1 MKKSLVRTNIGKNF
15 FLLVAVLLV
24 VCLVNITPAIGQ
36 TLKWKIQLPGA
47 VLSDMAV
54 TDDGT
59 TLYVPVLAGAGE
71 PALHAVDP
79 ATGAVQWTSNIDKQ
93 IVGTPVIGPAGTIYM
108 GSGNSNRMYAIRP
121 QGTVKWFYES
131 TGWPTK
137 SAAIGRDRTL
147 YFGTPSGGA
156 FHAVEPDGSHKWT
169 SQNSLNDRIAQTPVI
184 GSDGTIYVGIY
195 RYLNGNFLYAF
206 NPDSTVKWAS
216 ADLGTTI
223 MNCAIGTDGT
233 IYVNTAQKLYAISP
247 TDGSTTWQL
256 SDINAAVSSPVIG
269 ADGTIYIGSTD
280 NKLYA
285 INPQGTVKWTFS
297 TGGWV
302 SKPAVAS
309 DGRIY
314 VGSYDNKAY
323 GVNPANGTLAWL
335 YDTGREIQAS
345 PLIGDDGTIY
355 VVTAN
360 GQNPADNYLYALNGN
375 GSRLAD
381 TPWPAVARN
390 NVNTGDIREYFIP
403 EPIFP
408 VNNEII
414 PTSQGA
420 SVNFSWL
427 PVDGVSSYR
436 FEFSSTPDFLNPTPF
451 IVSSPNFVGSLTQPT
466 VGVQYFWRV
475 APTSITPLLFC
486 DVQNFAYGSPP
497 IQALISTPVYDAIV
511 SSPAPVSWEA
521 FPGASF
527 YYMQIDDEPSFTAP
541 HHSESKFVVS
551 NFNNLDLAPGT
562 YYLRVYP
569 TDSSLAPIVS
579 IWSHAYKFTVV
590 DP

>member
-1 MKKSLVRTNIGKNF
+1 MKKSLVRTNIGKKF
-15 FLLVAVLLV
+15 FLLAAVLLV

-93 IVGTPVIGPAGTIYM
+93 IVGTPVVGPAGTIYM

-121 QGTVKWFYES
+121 QGTVKWFHES
-131 TGWPTK
+131 IGRPTK
-137 SAAIGRDRTL
+137 STAIGRDRTL
-147 YFGTPSGGA
+147 YFGTVDGGTV
-156 FHAVEPDGSHKWT
+156 HAVDSDGSRKWIY
-169 SQNSLNDRIAQTPVI
+169 QNSLNDRVSQTPVI
-184 GSDGTIYVGIY
+184 GADGTVYVGIY
-195 RYLNGNFLYAF
+195 RYLSGDYLYAF
-206 NPDSTVKWAS
+206 NPGGTVKWTSAS
-216 ADLGTTI
+216 LGTSI
-223 MNCAIGTDGT
+223 INCAIGTDGT
-233 IYVNTAQKLYAISP
+233 IYVNATQKLYAISP
-247 TDGSTTWQL
+247 VDGSTIWEL
-256 SDINAAVSSPVIG
+256 ANINAGTSSPVIG

-280 NKLYA
+280 NKLHA
-285 INPQGTVKWTFS
+285 INPQGTIKWSFT

-302 SKPAVAS
+302 CKPVVAS

-314 VGSYDNKAY
+314 VGSYDNKVY

-360 GQNPADNYLYALNGN
+360 GQNPSDNYLYALNGN

-390 NVNTGDIREYFIP
+390 NANTGDIRDYLIP

-408 VNNEII
+408 VNNEVI

-420 SVNFSWL
+420 SVTFSWL
-427 PVDGVSSYR
+427 PVDGVTSYR
-436 FEFSSTPDFLNPTPF
+436 FEFSSTPDFVSPVPF
-451 IVSSPNFVGSLTQPT
+451 LTSSPNIGLNLTSLT
-466 VGVQYFWRV
+466 VGRQYFWRV
-475 APTSITPLLFC
+475 APASITPFLYC
-486 DVQNFAYGSPP
+486 DAQSFVYGAPFTEAM
-497 IQALISTPVYDAIV
+497 IRTPVYDTIV
-511 SSPAPVSWEA
+511 VSPVPVSWEA
-521 FPGASF
+521 FPGASL
-527 YYMQIDDEPSFTAP
+527 YAIQIDNETSFTAP
-541 HHSESKFVVS
+541 YAVS
-551 NFNNLDLAPGT
+551 QYVASTFGTVALNPGT
-562 YYLRVYP
+562 YYMRVYAA
-569 TDSSLAPIVS
+569 DNSGNPIS
-579 IWSHAYKFTVV
+579 PWSHVYKFTVV
-590 DP
+590 EP